1 MSSTKT
7 YGGSNKQGVIGG
19 KGNTSGESGGKKGGS
34 LVPTK
39 ETCLEIKQTKRKETY
54 NRC

>member
-1 MSSTKT
+1 MEKKT

-19 KGNTSGESGGKKGGS
+19 KGNTSGEMGTKREG

-39 ETCLEIKQTKRKETY
+39 ETCLEVKQKKRTQRY
-54 NRC
+54 NPC